1 MKKIINTLLI
11 FTFFLASVNAQ
22 EKAVKIID
30 DTFFCKRRTQ
40 QLEPFAV
47 SKGDVLEIDV
57 ESQHRRRAID
67 LKIDQFP
74 GNLTVFNYE
83 ELDEGTYE
91 IEVPSDAIYLVS
103 YGGKRL
109 DFDITITNHT
119 EKPNGPNRDFVF
131 VKKPD
136 TLHASGYDDMTLGHN
151 YTLKPVKKKVK
162 LNTRKETETIV
173 NYDFL
178 TGQDILTLY
187 IMGDREVPYQKKK
200 LLSWSLSLTCFSTG
214 VYNAMM
220 SVVDEG
226 IESFSKVPDIGGGGK
241 KKNKINKGKSEN
253 TYEYSDNLKKDKSDK
268 LQKSAELISL
278 GAEAAQIMAPN
289 DDTEDAA
296 KAIAFVMDGGEMK
309 DVVIDEGLDAVG
321 ASDDVKAL
329 MGKVRSFPSVNDLLK
344 DGARKIIPKIDGK
357 AKLVVNEKRRKVTYK
372 SDEEIE
378 KAKKLARMTGSRLF
392 HEDLIASEEWVQTNN
407 IEDEGGLITKTFDVS
422 SEGEECVPRQNY
434 IHAVVGVGKNPLE
447 AKAKLV
453 VDATYE
459 ITTYTDIISY
469 EREESPV
476 YYDEFQTAYKIY
488 HTYDII
494 FKDQMEDYYEKIK
507 FDTFVDKQGVREPEP
522 HEDIDVFDKI
532 RLSRF
537 DRLN

>member
-1 MKKIINTLLI
+1 MKNIISTLII
-11 FTFFLASVNAQ
+11 FSFFLASVNAQ
-22 EKAVKIID
+22 EKAVKVID

-40 QLEPFAV
+40 HMKPFSV
-47 SKGDVLEIDV
+47 VKGDVLEIKV
-57 ESQHRRRAID
+57 KSQHRRRTID

-74 GNLTVFNYE
+74 GNLTVFNYQ
-83 ELDEGTYE
+83 ELGEGTYE
-91 IEVPSDAIYLVS
+91 IVVPSDAVYLIS

-109 DFDITITNHT
+109 DFDITVTKHT
-119 EKPNGPNRDFVF
+119 EKPNGPGRDFVF

-136 TLHASGYDDMTLGHN
+136 TVHASGYGQLTLGHN
-151 YTLKPVKKKVK
+151 YTLKPVKKRVK

-178 TGQDILTLY
+178 TGQDILSVN
-187 IMGDREVPYQKKK
+187 IMGDRKVPYQDKK

-214 VYNAMM
+214 VHNAMM

-226 IESFSKVPDIGGGGK
+226 IDTFVKVPEIGGS
-241 KKNKINKGKSEN
+241 KKNKKIDKGQPEN
-253 TYEYSDNLKKDKSDK
+253 TYKYTDNLEKEKSDR
-268 LQKSAELISL
+268 LQQSAELISL

-289 DDTEDAA
+289 DETEDVA
-296 KAIAFVMDGGEMK
+296 KAVAFVMDGGEMK

-372 SDEEIE
+372 SDEEIA
-378 KAKKLARMTGSRLF
+378 KAKKLARLTGTRLTY
-392 HEDLIASEEWVQTNN
+392 EDLILSEQKVQTNE
-407 IEDEGGLITKTFDVS
+407 IEKSGGFITETFKVS
-422 SEGEECVPRQNY
+422 NEGEKCLPGNN
-434 IHAVVGVGKNPLE
+434 AVQAVIGIGKNPLE
-447 AKAKLV
+447 AKAKLMI
-453 VDATYE
+453 DATYE
-459 ITTYTDIISY
+459 ITTYTDIIAY

-476 YYDEFQTAYKIY
+476 YYDEFQTAYKVY
-488 HTYDII
+488 YTYDII
-494 FKDQMEDYYEKIK
+494 FKDQMEDYYEQIN
-507 FDTFVDKQGVREPEP
+507 FDNFVDNQGDRDPEP
-522 HEDIDVFDKI
+522 DEDIDILDKI